1 MNTAQKVLSNTAI
14 QSFGRLMTAA
24 ISIVILKLISTY
36 LGKSGYGAYTTVYEF
51 LAFFAIIADFG
62 IFQIAVKE
70 MSAYP
75 DRRREIFG
83 NIFTLR
89 ICLSTFAMLLSIA
102 AAFLIPKYSGTPIP
116 LGIAIA
122 SGTTFLTIIFGTLS
136 SVLQVDLRMQ
146 WNVLALIAAKF
157 VALGWMVVT
166 IFRWLPEDPERGF
179 FQLLVAGIVGGLL
192 QVLIT
197 FLAARKSTEISLR
210 FDFKFW
216 REILAK
222 TLPYGA
228 AVLLA
233 TIYVRIDVIL
243 LSLLRSQE
251 EVGIYGVAA
260 RILENLAVISIFFL
274 NSALPA
280 ITRLFQDN
288 REKLKQLLQHA
299 FDFLILI
306 GLPIAVGGITLA
318 YPIIALVSSPEFLSN
333 LAENFYGSD
342 IALQILL
349 VAMLFAYLGNLFG
362 FTLLAGNQQVK
373 LMYVNAAAVIFNVVS
388 NLVVIPIWG
397 FRGAAATS
405 VASQIFVCILG
416 FFFLRRMIDVSFT
429 LKTAG
434 KACLAA
440 AAMGA
445 SVFWLQPHF
454 FNLFGGNK
462 SLLLLIP
469 VGIIIYGTALI
480 LTRAITPEMWE
491 LVRRRNEKT

>member
-1 MNTAQKVLSNTAI
+1 
-14 QSFGRLMTAA
+14 MTAA